1 MSARARVRVG
11 ARARAQAAVRV
22 SDWSLLR
29 LTVRMALSL
38 RVKRVK
44 VR

>member
-1 MSARARVRVG
+1 MSVRARVRVG

-22 SDWSLLR
+22 SDWSRLR
-29 LTVRMALSL
+29 LTVRMALGWG
-38 RVKRVK
+38 VK